1 MASEALCAAP
11 FCFSGIRYRK
21 KRAGAETSVNR
32 KRFKKTPLWEW
43 SYNNPILDQKLAK
56 IHKSVKELDG
66 FLRENKEKGKR
77 TRKK

>member
-1 MASEALCAAP
+1 MN
-11 FCFSGIRYRK
+11 K
-21 KRAGAETSVNR
+21 

-43 SYNNPILDQKLAK
+43 SYNTPILDQKLAQ

-77 TRKK
+77 IRKK